1 MKKSIAISI
10 GCLMVAA
17 IAGCKYGPDYI
28 DPFGCPVEESSK
40 YALAPNTRWTSLRYG
55 ECPVLSKAGV
65 WELRI
70 LKDGHRVQFVKFDD
84 DWAMERPRIV
94 KDSILASDEWSWVA
108 RQLEQAD
115 VTRWKTFY
123 QPARGVVILDGT
135 SWYLKF
141 MDGSNVVGKVT
152 GWNAWPRNFKAFK
165 SILDAFDITQGGSFY
180 FRTEEE

>member
-10 GCLMVAA
+10 GYLMVAA

-70 LKDGHRVQFVKFDD
+70 LKDGHRVLGGEVVVSIRPG
-84 DWAMERPRIV
+84 AVVERGTRTLP
-94 KDSILASDEWSWVA
+94 
-108 RQLEQAD
+108 LE
-115 VTRWKTFY
+115 VTAEIGGTRVIH
-123 QPARGVVILDGT
+123 ALRGVVCHG
-135 SWYLKF
+135 
-141 MDGSNVVGKVT
+141 
-152 GWNAWPRNFKAFK
+152 
-165 SILDAFDITQGGSFY
+165 
-180 FRTEEE
+180 